1 MIPASL
7 AFYQGGYYRDAKSS
21 EIIEEFVE
29 IPLMN
34 TEPILLPQEN
44 LTYFTQ
50 ETDVFKVTT
59 ETEYMFP
66 LWLTEGIP
74 KALLSIYSGIPTV
87 PVSLLEN
94 VEERLANLFPE
105 EFGPKPM

>member
-7 AFYQGGYYRDAKSS
+7 AFYQGGYYRDGKSA
-21 EIIEEFVE
+21 EIVEDLVE

-50 ETDVFKVTT
+50 ETDVFEVTS
-59 ETEYMFP
+59 ETTYMLP
-66 LWLTEGIP
+66 LWLTVGLP
-74 KALLSIYSGIPTV
+74 SALVSIFSGIPTV
-87 PVSLLEN
+87 PISLLERAK
-94 VEERLANLFPE
+94 EGFQELFPE
-105 EFGPKPM
+105 QFGPRPL